1 MDIGK
6 QVKQKA
12 DSLNTQSENLG
23 RRRRLRWQK
32 KEYNTHFSYTKE
44 EKNGSIKSCGAAFVA
59 VNMQAN
65 ICYLLK

>member
-32 KEYNTHFSYTKE
+32 RNIIHIFRTQRRKKM
-44 EKNGSIKSCGAAFVA
+44 GA
-59 VNMQAN
+59 
-65 ICYLLK
+65 